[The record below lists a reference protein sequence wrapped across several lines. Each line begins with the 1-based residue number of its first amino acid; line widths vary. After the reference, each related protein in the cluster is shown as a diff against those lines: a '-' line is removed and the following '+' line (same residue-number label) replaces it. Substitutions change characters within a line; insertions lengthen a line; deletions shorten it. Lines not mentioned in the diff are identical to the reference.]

1 MKHISNQCILT
12 IFLYLFFSCL
22 YKLLITLFD
31 LFFFEIYEKK
41 RRDPVLEHVEEK
53 INKETGADESTFT
66 AYGARVEYVN
76 TLNWLGNW
84 ACSRSFG
91 LGTRVPWDE
100 QFVVESLSDST
111 IYMSYY
117 TVRIQK
123 LKQKTKEGGAS
134 RI

>member
-1 MKHISNQCILT
+1 M
-12 IFLYLFFSCL
+12 FA
-22 YKLLITLFD
+22 

-123 LKQKTKEGGAS
+123 LKKKRKERRCIAYLM
-134 RI
+134 